1 MGAGVRV
8 KNMTDQKA
16 NRRFIIAGLTAF
28 LAVTAA
34 AGLTAAEEE
43 PGAVRISKAVEV
55 LREMIDLPEEGLP
68 SRLLEKCH
76 GIAVIPG
83 VIKAAYGFGGQYG
96 RGLVVIRNEDGT
108 WSNPAFISLIGG
120 SLGWQIGVQKA
131 DIVLVFKTAKSIDN
145 IAAGKV
151 TLGADLSVTA
161 GPVGRSAEA
170 STDLEMEAEI
180 YSYSRSKGLFAG
192 ISIQGASI
200 QIDKDANKA
209 FYGDAGLTAFD
220 ILNDRTLKAPEVV
233 GDLKRALMKR
243 TAPRI

>member
-1 MGAGVRV
+1 M
-8 KNMTDQKA
+8 KNEKNKGLFVM
-16 NRRFIIAGLTAF
+16 AGLLVLLISFVPTR
-28 LAVTAA
+28 AA
-34 AGLTAAEEE
+34 ADERT
-43 PGAVRISKAVEV
+43 PGVERIEKAIQV
-55 LREMIDLPEEGLP
+55 LREMVDLPEEGLP

-96 RGLVVIRNEDGT
+96 RGLLVIRNEDGT

-131 DIVLVFKTAKSIDN
+131 DIVLVFKTGKSIEN

-151 TLGADLSVTA
+151 TLGADMSVAA
-161 GPVGRSAEA
+161 GPVGRNAEA
-170 STDLEMEAEI
+170 STDLDMEAEI

-192 ISIQGASI
+192 VSIKGASI
-200 QIDKDANKA
+200 QIDKDANRA
-209 FYGDAGLTAFD
+209 FYDKRDISARD
-220 ILNDRTLKAPEVV
+220 ILYGSDIQAPPVVKDLKAA
-233 GDLKRALMKR
+233 LKKR

>member
-1 MGAGVRV
+1 MKRASLSVV
-8 KNMTDQKA
+8 LS
-16 NRRFIIAGLTAF
+16 ISV
-28 LAVTAA
+28 LAALAA
-34 AGLTAAEEE
+34 LPARADDEE
-43 PGAVRISKAVEV
+43 PGADRIARAAEV
-55 LREMIDLPEEGLP
+55 LREMVDLPEEGLP
-68 SRLLEKCH
+68 SRILERCH

-96 RGLVVIRNEDGT
+96 RGVLAIRNEDGT

-131 DIVLVFKTAKSIDN
+131 DIVLVFKTAKSVDN

-151 TLGADLSVTA
+151 TLGADLSVAA

-192 ISIQGASI
+192 VAIKGASI

-209 FYGDAGLTAFD
+209 FYDKPELSAHD
-220 ILNDRTLKAPEVV
+220 ILYDWALAAPPAVEELK
-233 GDLKRALMKR
+233 KALAKR

>member
-1 MGAGVRV
+1 MRSNTTKGLFVMAGV
-8 KNMTDQKA
+8 
-16 NRRFIIAGLTAF
+16 LAF
-28 LAVTAA
+28 LIFSVPIRA
-34 AGLTAAEEE
+34 AAEEMT
-43 PGAVRISKAVEV
+43 PGAERIEKAIQV
-55 LREMIDLPEEGLP
+55 LREMVDLPEEGLP

-96 RGLVVIRNEDGT
+96 RGLLVIRNEDGT

-131 DIVLVFKTAKSIDN
+131 DIVLVFKTGKSIEN

-151 TLGADLSVTA
+151 TLGADMSVAA

-170 STDLEMEAEI
+170 STDLDMGAEI

-192 ISIQGASI
+192 ISIKGASI
-200 QIDKDANKA
+200 QIDKDANQA
-209 FYGDAGLTAFD
+209 FYNKQDISARD
-220 ILNDRTLKAPEVV
+220 ILYGSDIQAPPIVEDLKAA
-233 GDLKRALMKR
+233 LKKR

>member
-1 MGAGVRV
+1 MIIQKTKRSFILAGFAALLTISVPGAAV
-8 KNMTDQKA
+8 K
-16 NRRFIIAGLTAF
+16 
-28 LAVTAA
+28 
-34 AGLTAAEEE
+34 EEE
-43 PGAVRISKAVEV
+43 PGADRVAKAVQV

-68 SRLLEKCH
+68 SRILENCH

-108 WSNPAFISLIGG
+108 WGNPAFISLIGG

-145 IAAGKV
+145 IATGKV
-151 TLGADLSVTA
+151 TLGADLSVAA

-170 STDLEMEAEI
+170 STDLDMEAEI

-192 ISIQGASI
+192 ISIKGASI

-209 FYGDAGLTAFD
+209 FYEDSDLTAHD
-220 ILNDRTLKAPEVV
+220 ILYDRTVQAPPVV
-233 GDLKRALMKR
+233 EDLKKALAKR

>member
-1 MGAGVRV
+1 M
-8 KNMTDQKA
+8 
-16 NRRFIIAGLTAF
+16 AGLATLLAF
-28 LAVTAA
+28 SFPVA
-34 AGLTAAEEE
+34 AAEEE
-43 PGAVRISKAVEV
+43 PGVDRVARAVEV

-68 SRLLEKCH
+68 SRILEKCH

-96 RGLVVIRNEDGT
+96 RGLLVIRNEDGT

-170 STDLEMEAEI
+170 STDLDMEAEI

-192 ISIQGASI
+192 ISIKGASI

-209 FYGDAGLTAFD
+209 FYGNSDLTAHD
-220 ILNDRTLKAPEVV
+220 ILYDRTVEAHPVVEDLRKA
-233 GDLKRALMKR
+233 LAKR

>member
-1 MGAGVRV
+1 MQNKKTTVLFV
-8 KNMTDQKA
+8 
-16 NRRFIIAGLTAF
+16 IAGLLAF
-28 LAVTAA
+28 PAFSSRVRAA
-34 AGLTAAEEE
+34 ADERT
-43 PGAVRISKAVEV
+43 PGVERIEKAIQV
-55 LREMIDLPEEGLP
+55 LQEMVDLPEEGLP

-96 RGLVVIRNEDGT
+96 RGLIVIRNEDGS

-131 DIVLVFKTAKSIDN
+131 DIILVFKTEKSIEN

-151 TLGADLSVTA
+151 TLGADMSVAA

-170 STDLEMEAEI
+170 STDLDMEAEI
-180 YSYSRSKGLFAG
+180 YSYSKSKGLFAG
-192 ISIQGASI
+192 VSIKGASI
-200 QIDKDANKA
+200 QIDKDASQA
-209 FYGDAGLTAFD
+209 FYDKQDISARD
-220 ILNDRTLKAPEVV
+220 ILYGSDIKAPPIVE
-233 GDLKRALMKR
+233 DLKSALRKR

>member
-1 MGAGVRV
+1 MKRTTLIISVYIVALLGTGAALG
-8 KNMTDQKA
+8 A
-16 NRRFIIAGLTAF
+16 TAK
-28 LAVTAA
+28 
-34 AGLTAAEEE
+34 EEE
-43 PGAVRISKAVEV
+43 PGAVRIAKAVVV

-192 ISIQGASI
+192 ISIKGASI
-200 QIDKDANKA
+200 QIDKDADKA
-209 FYGDAGLTAFD
+209 FYGDAGLTARD
-220 ILNDRTLKAPEVV
+220 ILYDRTLKAPEVV
-233 GDLKRALMKR
+233 EDLKWALMKR
-243 TAPRI
+243 TAPGI

>member
-1 MGAGVRV
+1 MII
-8 KNMTDQKA
+8 QKTK
-16 NRRFIIAGLTAF
+16 RSFILAGLAALLTFSVPVA
-28 LAVTAA
+28 AVK
-34 AGLTAAEEE
+34 EEE
-43 PGAVRISKAVEV
+43 PGADRVAKAVQV

-68 SRLLEKCH
+68 SRILENCH

-108 WSNPAFISLIGG
+108 WGNPAFISLIGG

-131 DIVLVFKTAKSIDN
+131 DIVLVFKTAKSVEN

-151 TLGADLSVTA
+151 TLGADLSVAA

-170 STDLEMEAEI
+170 STDLDMEAEI

-192 ISIQGASI
+192 ISIKGASI

-209 FYGDAGLTAFD
+209 FYEDSDLTAHD
-220 ILNDRTLKAPEVV
+220 ILYDRTVQAPPVV
-233 GDLKRALMKR
+233 EDLKKALAKR

>member
-1 MGAGVRV
+1 MNPRV
-8 KNMTDQKA
+8 SIMQNKKTTVL
-16 NRRFIIAGLTAF
+16 FVIAGLLAF
-28 LAVTAA
+28 PAFSSRVRAA
-34 AGLTAAEEE
+34 ADERT
-43 PGAVRISKAVEV
+43 PGVERIEKAIQV
-55 LREMIDLPEEGLP
+55 LQEMVDLPEEGLP

-96 RGLVVIRNEDGT
+96 RGLIVIRNEDGS

-131 DIVLVFKTAKSIDN
+131 DIILVFKTEKSIEN

-151 TLGADLSVTA
+151 TLGADMSVAA

-170 STDLEMEAEI
+170 STDLDMEAEI
-180 YSYSRSKGLFAG
+180 YSYSKSKGLFAG
-192 ISIQGASI
+192 VSIKGASI
-200 QIDKDANKA
+200 QIDKDANQA
-209 FYGDAGLTAFD
+209 FYDKQDISTRD
-220 ILNDRTLKAPEVV
+220 ILYGSDIKAPPIVE
-233 GDLKRALMKR
+233 DLKSALRKR